1 MGCCRPDG
9 CCGGFIGLLTLI
21 SAVFTLG
28 FPWYFAATKMD
39 NAEGGSCTKLTL
51 QSWMDTYSYCHS
63 CNHSACPDV
72 YHWQSDCQSM
82 DYDCT
87 GAKTTWNV
95 SLALTVI
102 ATFCS
107 LFVCIG
113 FFIRCCSSQGQRSYL
128 HVIMNLVTFTAML
141 TALIYF
147 AIAWPKHNCN
157 PTLGTC
163 QAFWGSQTGGPIEVA
178 WGPAGWIAGCLCC
191 LFTSIS
197 LCMSCR
203 RSADEESRGSY
214 YSMDTHHDDYH
225 HQQQQQQPHTQTT
238 GVYAAKSTYL

>member
-1 MGCCRPDG
+1 MRKTATNASSIE
-9 CCGGFIGLLTLI
+9 FTN
-21 SAVFTLG
+21 VFTLG
-28 FPWYFAATKMD
+28 FPWYFYAEKTP
-39 NAEGGSCTKLTL
+39 NAEGGSCTQLQL
-51 QSWMDTYSYCHS
+51 QSWMDTYSFCQS
-63 CNHSACPDV
+63 CDSCPDV
-72 YHWQSDCQSM
+72 AHWQSDCNSNV
-82 DYDCT
+82 YDCT

-128 HVIMNLVTFTAML
+128 HVVMNLVTFTSML

-147 AIAWPKHNCN
+147 AVAWPKHNCV
-157 PTLGTC
+157 LGTC
-163 QAFWGSQTGGPIEVA
+163 QSFWGSQTVASDELA

-191 LFTSIS
+191 VFTSIS

-203 RSADEESRGSY
+203 RSEDEESRGSY
-214 YSMDTHHDDYH
+214 YSMDTHHDHH
-225 HQQQQQQPHTQTT
+225 HQQQQQPQQPHTQTT